1 MALTFDELVIHTGK
15 RLNSPALA
23 VNKHRVCQFTLDEQ
37 LTVTLE
43 EGNPTGLVHLYA
55 AVAKIPGEHDQ
66 GLYARLLRAQL
77 FGAELGAGLRFGLD
91 ADAGEI
97 LVQTQ
102 VLLAETEPE
111 RFFEILEEFVS
122 WAAHWQE
129 QLAEEGAVD
138 AAQNLPDDFSP
149 FSFIRA

>member
-43 EGNPTGLVHLYA
+43 EGAPTGLVHLYA
-55 AVAKIPGEHDQ
+55 AVAKVPSEPDQ

-77 FGAELGAGLRFGLD
+77 FGAELGARLRFGLD

-102 VLLAETEPE
+102 VLLAETGPE
-111 RFFEILEEFVS
+111 GFFEIFDEFVS
-122 WAAHWQE
+122 WAVHWQE
-129 QLAEEGAVD
+129 QLSEEPAFE
-138 AAQNLPDDFSP
+138 ATQNLPDDFSS